1 MKNMVSVL
9 FLEKE
14 IYVPFLIPL
23 GALCAHSLVIGK
35 GMIYHI
41 TMVCITLVEPM
52 AHLSP
57 R

>member
-1 MKNMVSVL
+1 MVSVL
-9 FLEKE
+9 FLEKD

-23 GALCAHSLVIGK
+23 GALCAYSLVIGK

-41 TMVCITLVEPM
+41 TMVYIILAEPM

-57 R
+57 H